1 MAEVLPRLSLPR
13 KRPGRAG
20 ERKLK
25 NYLTMKW
32 DKIYFEYCRTGRF
45 DKAEELEDRRE
56 EYRQN
61 RLRKQNAGRRGTEQY
76 R

>member
-1 MAEVLPRLSLPR
+1 
-13 KRPGRAG
+13 
-20 ERKLK
+20 
-25 NYLTMKW
+25 MKW